1 MTAEANVAG
10 RAALLEALAEGA
22 EVDGFTLGRRIHKG
36 AQGHIYAV
44 ERAGAGFPM
53 LMKVPRLGAG
63 ESAESLLGYR
73 TEEAILPLLSGPHVP
88 RFVASGD
95 LARTPYVVL
104 ERVEGEN
111 LESVV
116 ARAPRPA
123 DEVARLGAA
132 IADALHA
139 IHRQEVVHGDL
150 KPDNVIVKPDGTA
163 VLLDFGFA
171 HHPRVPDLLAEQ
183 DRLAGSPPY
192 ISPEQ
197 VLRVRGD
204 PRSDLFALGVI
215 LYELAT
221 RELPFDAPATLAG
234 LRERLWLDPVP
245 PRRRI
250 PAFLPALQEVILR
263 CLEPSASERYQSAA
277 HVAFDLRNL
286 SQVVLTERAE
296 RTRRASHVAHL
307 SRMWKL
313 RRLRRLSPGR
323 PAAADGAPVILVAV
337 DTMHPDD
344 ERQPAIRRAAQRVLS
359 APGESRLI
367 FVSVVEPSL
376 VLLDEA
382 DESPLEHLIRLRR
395 WAEPLGLPP
404 QRMTMHVIEG
414 GDPAN
419 ALLLFARRNNVDLIV
434 LGAPGASQPSNAWW
448 RSAASKVTAGAP
460 CSVLVVRVPLSEER
474 APQPERPP
482 GG

>member
-1 MTAEANVAG
+1 LSADANVAG
-10 RAALLEALAEGA
+10 RAAQLERLAAGA
-22 EVDGFTLGRRIHKG
+22 EVDGFTLGQLIHRG

-44 ERAGAGFPM
+44 ERAGAAFPM
-53 LMKVPRLGAG
+53 LMKVPRLGAAA

-104 ERVEGEN
+104 EHVEGES
-111 LESVV
+111 LERVV
-116 ARAPRPA
+116 DRAPRPG
-123 DEVARLGAA
+123 DEVARIGAA

-150 KPDNVIVKPDGTA
+150 KPDNVIIKPDGTA
-163 VLLDFGFA
+163 VLIDFGFA
-171 HHPRVPDLLAEQ
+171 RHPQVPDLLAEQ

-204 PRSDLFALGVI
+204 PRSDLFSLGVI

-221 RELPFDAPATLAG
+221 GELPFDAPETLAG

-245 PRRRI
+245 PRRRF
-250 PAFLPALQEVILR
+250 PTFLPSLQEVILR

-286 SQVVLTERAE
+286 AQVVLTERAE

-323 PAAADGAPVILVAV
+323 AAVSDGAPVILVAV

-359 APGESRLI
+359 VPGESRLI
-367 FVSVVEPSL
+367 FVSVVEPSGGIPSE
-376 VLLDEA
+376 V

-404 QRMTMHVIEG
+404 QRITMHVIEG
-414 GDPAN
+414 GDPAG
-419 ALLLFARRNNVDLIV
+419 ALLLFARRNNVDLII

-460 CSVLVVRVPLSEER
+460 CSVLVVRVPLTEGAE
-474 APQPERPP
+474 QPDRPP
-482 GG
+482 LD